1 MSNPKKRTHSSSSNS
16 NNKSI
21 GNKNIRRGKK
31 SRKILKSRHV
41 CRFDGMCKFRTK
53 CRFFHPKQ
61 DMGNNMS
68 VLEMWARNTYANNLL
83 KMDDCDLFQYKLTTA
98 LTLLAFYFAH
108 GIVVPETFLDEHVYL
123 LDILRELKKEEK
135 LDKFPVIYRNITSFF
150 VSLKRSHSRVSLKAA
165 LTFKTIK
172 NNSTISLWRGF
183 RSNYKGYLDYLL
195 INDNIHQTPIIL
207 ATSLSKDVS
216 YRFVDITS
224 DEPIIWKIIVPREK
238 IHLLPGTIF
247 EDSYEINLDYPSS
260 GKEIEVILPL
270 DSKLKLRRTYEGKTS
285 FKNLDING
293 REYMLDIS
301 EKKRIMI
308 YEWEFL
314 GIGDNIYQANFE
326 SQQGNINKYL
336 ESVIPGIGKI
346 KFKKTKKKKKPKNKK
361 PKNKKSRRVK
371 N

>member
-1 MSNPKKRTHSSSSNS
+1 MSNAKKRTLSSSSNS
-16 NNKSI
+16 NKNT
-21 GNKNIRRGKK
+21 GNNTRGGKK

-41 CRFDGMCKFRTK
+41 CRFDGMCKFRTR

-68 VLEMWARNTYANNLL
+68 VMEMWAGNTDANNLVSAG
-83 KMDDCDLFQYKLTTA
+83 DCDLFQYKLTTS

-108 GIVVPETFLDEHVYL
+108 GIEIPGNFLEEHDYL
-123 LDILRELKKEEK
+123 LDILRELKKHGQ
-135 LDKFPVIYRNITSFF
+135 LDRFSVIYQNIISFF
-150 VSLKRSHSRVSLKAA
+150 VSLKRVHARVSLKTA

-172 NNSTISLWRGF
+172 NNPTISLWRGF
-183 RSNYKGYLDYLL
+183 RSNYNGYLNHL
-195 INDNIHQTPIIL
+195 IINKRHHQTPIIL
-207 ATSLSKDVS
+207 ATSLSEDVS

-224 DEPIIWKIIVPREK
+224 DKPIIWKIIVPREK

-247 EDSYEINLDYPSS
+247 EDKYEINLNNPSS

-270 DSKLKLRRTYEGKTS
+270 DSKLKLRRTYEGKTN
-285 FKNLDING
+285 FKNLDIHG

-301 EKKRIMI
+301 DRKRITI

-314 GIGDNIYQANFE
+314 GIGDNIYQENFKT
-326 SQQGNINKYL
+326 QQENLNRYL

-346 KFKKTKKKKKPKNKK
+346 NLKKKRKRKKKKTKKNIVKK
-361 PKNKKSRRVK
+361 
-371 N
+371 